1 VAVIDSTEM
10 LRRLRSLVPHGWFG
24 DVAPIR
30 DIVLG
35 GVADAMVWVRA
46 QGQVVRAGTRRAG
59 TTGWLLDVD
68 PYGFFGTTFLRHPGE
83 SDDAWRKRYTDEI
96 FRPRVTRPAID
107 KALFDLTGRHPII
120 LELWNTG
127 DCGGYGVPST
137 AYGGGVPN
145 AAWSGGYG
153 SGQGGYGSG
162 QGYEG
167 YAITPTNASVSPG
180 AGRYGS
186 IAYPYQV
193 FVTAFR
199 PMTAGIPLIGGYGTT
214 NAGYGAGALE
224 YADMSQVGSTVAD
237 ADIYAC
243 INRTDGA
250 GVTAWVAI
258 QN

>member
-120 LELWNTG
+120 VEPWNPHDTA
-127 DCGGYGVPST
+127 
-137 AYGGGVPN
+137 AYGYSFYGY
-145 AAWSGGYG
+145 SSYG
-153 SGQGGYGSG
+153 SLLLPFQL
-162 QGYEG
+162 
-167 YAITPTNASVSPG
+167 
-180 AGRYGS
+180 
-186 IAYPYQV
+186 

-199 PMTAGIPLIGGYGTT
+199 PSSPGIPNI
-214 NAGYGAGALE
+214 AGYGNGYYGALTTA
-224 YADMSQVGSTVAD
+224 YISLSQVTSAVSD
-237 ADIYAC
+237 ADIYATLA
-243 INRTDGA
+243 RTAAA
-250 GVTAWVAI
+250 GVTPWMKI
-258 QN
+258 H